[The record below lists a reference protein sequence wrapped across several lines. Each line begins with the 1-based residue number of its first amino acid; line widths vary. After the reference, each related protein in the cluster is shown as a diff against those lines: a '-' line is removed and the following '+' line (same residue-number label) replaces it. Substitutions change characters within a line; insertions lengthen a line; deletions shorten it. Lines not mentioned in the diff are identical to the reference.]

1 MIKTKDLSMSLSN
14 IGIPNSVKVWVF
26 EFSIYG
32 QNLLQVSKV
41 RSLEGRPKLVFIE
54 ACQGQDS
61 NSLMTLLMTE
71 SGSLPPMVTGILL
84 LSKQDVF
91 VGFATVPG
99 FVSFTSVG
107 FSQKEKALLDIN
119 ISRAGS
125 PRDINVPRAAS
136 PGYINV
142 PRAGSP
148 WDKNVPRAGSPWDK
162 NVPRAASPAGHK
174 CT

>member
-1 MIKTKDLSMSLSN
+1 MIIPHLFFNQPINQSHNFQVWILVFSN
-14 IGIPNSVKVWVF
+14 C
-26 EFSIYG
+26 G

-41 RSLEGRPKLVFIE
+41 RSLEGRPKLIFIE
-54 ACQGQDS
+54 ACKGLDS

-125 PRDINVPRAAS
+125 PRDINLPRAGS
-136 PGYINV
+136 PRDINV

-148 WDKNVPRAGSPWDK
+148 GDINVPRAGSPGDK
-162 NVPRAASPAGHK
+162 NVPRAASPVGHK